1 MQSQNK
7 NRPDCE
13 PRPSAE
19 SRRSFIKQ
27 LGSTALAVGAVPV
40 FAHVAGGSPTSNSA
54 AETAVGRFYQSLTDA
69 QRKVVCLPFDH
80 KLRKKISANWHVV
93 KPTIGE
99 VFTAQQRANVL
110 EIVREVTT
118 EDGYERLLQQ
128 MEDDASGIDAYSCAI
143 FGEPGRGDF
152 QWELTGRHLTLRADG
167 NSVAN
172 RAFGGP
178 LIYGHSEADPKH
190 NLFHYQTKKANE
202 VFRALDAPQAKLAL
216 IDKAPKEANV
226 LLQGESGHFPG
237 IRVGDLSDD
246 QKELVEETLRVVLAP
261 YRKEDVDEAMAILKQ
276 GGGLDQLRM
285 AFYREGDLKKDQIW
299 DIWRVEGPSFA
310 WHFRGAPHVHAYI
323 NIGIKPA

>member
-1 MQSQNK
+1 MQPHNK
-7 NRPDCE
+7 NCPDCE
-13 PRPSAE
+13 PSPQGE

-27 LGSTALAVGAVPV
+27 LGGTALAVGAIPG
-40 FAHVAGGSPTSNSA
+40 FAHVAGGSPTSSSA

-80 KLRKKISANWHVV
+80 QLRSKISANWHVV
-93 KPTIGE
+93 EPTIGDICTE
-99 VFTAQQRANVL
+99 EQRANVL

-128 MEDDASGIDAYSCAI
+128 MEDDAAGIDAYSCAI
-143 FGEPGRGDF
+143 FGEPGHGDF

-178 LIYGHSEADPKH
+178 LIYGHSEEDPRH

-202 VFRALDAPQAKLAL
+202 VFKALDAPQAKLAL
-216 IDKAPKEANV
+216 IDKAPKEADV
-226 LLQGESGHFPG
+226 LLQGENGHFPG
-237 IRVGDLSDD
+237 VRVGDLSDD
-246 QKELVEETLRVVLAP
+246 QKELVEETLRTILAP

-285 AFYREGDLKKDQIW
+285 AFYREGDLKDDQIW

>member
-1 MQSQNK
+1 MQSHKTKRLDGKRQPKTEN
-7 NRPDCE
+7 
-13 PRPSAE
+13 
-19 SRRSFIKQ
+19 RRSFIKQ
-27 LGSTALAVGAVPV
+27 LGTTALAAGAVPA
-40 FAHVAGGSPTSNSA
+40 FAHVAGASPTSSSA
-54 AETAVGRFYQSLTDA
+54 AETAVGRLYQSLTDA
-69 QRKVVCLPFDH
+69 QQKVLCLPFDH

-99 VFTAQQRANVL
+99 IFTEKQRTNVL

-128 MEDDASGIDAYSCAI
+128 MEDDAAGIDAYSCAI
-143 FGEPGRGDF
+143 FGKPGSGDF

-178 LIYGHSEADPKH
+178 LIYGHAEADPKH

-216 IDKAPKEANV
+216 VDKAPKESDV
-226 LLQGESGHFPG
+226 LLQGEGGHFPG
-237 IRVGDLSDD
+237 VRVGSLSDD
-246 QKELVEETLRVVLAP
+246 QKELVEETLRVILAP
-261 YRKEDVDEAMAILKQ
+261 YRKEDVDEAMEILKR

-299 DIWRVEGPSFA
+299 DIWRIEGPSFA

-323 NIGIKPA
+323 NIGIKTS